1 MISDPSVYTFTETE
15 IRRAKCSSP
24 LFRRVGPGNKSA
36 LGAQTKSKTEKASP
50 LLGVDMISILLADD
64 HELLLNSLASLL
76 GQSEDIQIVAKTT
89 NGEETITQASLY
101 LPDVAILDISMPV
114 MDGIEVTRQIRL
126 YCPSTRVL
134 ILSFSDDL
142 ASVWNAL
149 EAGALG
155 YVIKEALVTDLLPA
169 IHALAQ
175 GNGFFSEKISG
186 IAKRY
191 RSTYEHVPSSPHG
204 EASFK

>member
-1 MISDPSVYTFTETE
+1 
-15 IRRAKCSSP
+15 
-24 LFRRVGPGNKSA
+24 
-36 LGAQTKSKTEKASP
+36 
-50 LLGVDMISILLADD
+50 MISILLADD

-76 GQSEDIQIVAKTT
+76 GQSADIQIVAKTT

-101 LPDVAILDISMPV
+101 LPDVAIVDISMPV

-142 ASVWNAL
+142 ASVWHAL

-155 YVIKEALVTDLLPA
+155 YVIKDALVTDLMPA

>member
-1 MISDPSVYTFTETE
+1 
-15 IRRAKCSSP
+15 
-24 LFRRVGPGNKSA
+24 VGPGNNSV
-36 LGAQTKSKTEKASP
+36 LDAQTKSKAEKASP

-101 LPDVAILDISMPV
+101 LPDVAIVDISMPV

-142 ASVWNAL
+142 ASVWHAL

-191 RSTYEHVPSSPHG
+191 RSTYEHVSASPHG
-204 EASFK
+204 ESSFK

>member
-1 MISDPSVYTFTETE
+1 VISDPSVYTFTETE
-15 IRRAKCSSP
+15 RLGAKRSS
-24 LFRRVGPGNKSA
+24 LKRVGLGNNSV
-36 LGAQTKSKTEKASP
+36 LDAQTKSKTEKASP

-76 GQSEDIQIVAKTT
+76 GQSADIQIVAKTT

-101 LPDVAILDISMPV
+101 LPDVAIVDISMPV

-142 ASVWNAL
+142 ASVWHAL